1 MRRIY
6 LYIVMCLL
14 FTAASKA
21 QDFLNHVTAEAG
33 AGFSFPVG
41 TIGDHT
47 KNGFNFVASGGPR
60 FNRRLSL
67 TLDFSLHYMDVKNFL
82 ESPAT
87 NVALSLGS
95 EVRIWSLTVNPGYE
109 FIKREQ
115 FSSYATGGYGLYN
128 RRLLLAAPGL
138 IPAVACDEFWNIC
151 VGTPNAPV
159 TGTFGV
165 YKGGYNIGGGVT
177 FTPHVKFFVETRYH
191 HMFTPKAATTIVPLT
206 FGVRW

>member
-60 FNRRLSL
+60 FNRRFSV

-82 ESPAT
+82 ENPESG
-87 NVALSLGS
+87 VDISFGS
-95 EVRIWSLTVNPGYE
+95 IVRLWSLTVNPSYE
-109 FIKREQ
+109 FIKQEH
-115 FSSYATGGYGLYN
+115 FGAYATGGYGLYN
-128 RRLLLAAPGL
+128 RKLLLAAPGV
-138 IPAVACDEFWNIC
+138 IPAVACDQFWNVC
-151 VGTPNAPV
+151 VGAPGQLV
-159 TGTFGV
+159 TGDFNI
-165 YKGGYNIGGGVT
+165 YKGGYNVGGGVT
-177 FTPHVKFFVETRYH
+177 FTPHIKFFVETRYH
-191 HMFTPKAATTIVPLT
+191 HMFTSNGATILIPLT
-206 FGVRW
+206 FGIRW

>member
-87 NVALSLGS
+87 IVTISLGS
-95 EVRIWSLTVNPGYE
+95 DVRIWSHTVSPGYQ
-109 FIKREQ
+109 FIKRTQ
-115 FSSYATGGYGLYN
+115 IRCF
-128 RRLLLAAPGL
+128 
-138 IPAVACDEFWNIC
+138 
-151 VGTPNAPV
+151 V
-159 TGTFGV
+159 TGC
-165 YKGGYNIGGGVT
+165 YILC
-177 FTPHVKFFVETRYH
+177 TPQV
-191 HMFTPKAATTIVPLT
+191 
-206 FGVRW
+206 